1 MFLRPNHVPVFKYSP
16 QFVVVLLRQCCNL
29 LLVETLKDPLSF
41 RVSDQTIPKQQHVV
55 QVSGTTWPFGQNP
68 VHPFN
73 VHIPLKRHNQNEQAS
88 AAKIRMLS

>member
-1 MFLRPNHVPVFKYSP
+1 MLDSVIKNIPIFKYSL

-55 QVSGTTWPFGQNP
+55 QVSVTTWR
-68 VHPFN
+68 FN
-73 VHIPLKRHNQNEQAS
+73 QAWRLES
-88 AAKIRMLS
+88 TRLTFSSN